1 MLDHSNHG
9 CTMEINAL
17 KKAKLGYKM
26 RKAFKT
32 ILIEVFLM
40 GPKSILRGVN
50 GKTF

>member
-32 ILIEVFLM
+32 ILIELFF
-40 GPKSILRGVN
+40 N
-50 GKTF
+50 GSQKYFEGGKW